1 MADLKTNYVDD
12 VLDSSKNQLRK
23 YQQIQNDDGTV
34 SFVDVT
40 EYSTTGTSFG
50 AKDIND
56 TNAAVNE
63 LNNSL
68 GEKLSHKQIAK
79 IAPNTSK
86 TITIPYNSSGMIV
99 FQGAVNTMMSVFQY
113 LAYSNGLSGITIGTQ
128 GSSLTYALSDNKMT
142 INNKS
147 TGNYLLV
154 KGKLTSADV
163 LPLIIETFQFIS
175 TFEGDIPGATPRD
188 CGNYLLNN
196 LPMARWE
203 AKKYLKEVLLIATEE
218 NLNYPD

>member
-1 MADLKTNYVDD
+1 MEK
-12 VLDSSKNQLRK
+12 
-23 YQQIQNDDGTV
+23 IP
-34 SFVDVT
+34 SF
-40 EYSTTGTSFG
+40 
-50 AKDIND
+50 
-56 TNAAVNE
+56 
-63 LNNSL
+63 
-68 GEKLSHKQIAK
+68 
-79 IAPNTSK
+79 
-86 TITIPYNSSGMIV
+86 
-99 FQGAVNTMMSVFQY
+99 
-113 LAYSNGLSGITIGTQ
+113 
-128 GSSLTYALSDNKMT
+128 T
-142 INNKS
+142 INHLALKRGIYVSRIDCTESGDYITTFDIRMKEPNREPAVSQSALHTIEHLAATFLRHHPTWKDRIVYWGPMGCC

-163 LPLIIETFQFIS
+163 LPLLIETFQFIS